1 MRILCANVGSTS
13 FKYQIIDIETAK
25 SAVGNLAVSTTSL
38 VKGGVERIGNS
49 PSAFTHA
56 VPGKPPREGDIDAP
70 THTDAIAHAM
80 HLITHPEV
88 GCMADPRQLD
98 GVGFK
103 TILAKGYWR
112 SARITEDVIAAL
124 EASTPLAPMHN
135 PAYIASIRAFQK
147 LLPRTPLVAV
157 FETWF
162 HQTIPDY
169 ASEFG
174 VPRFWIEKHDI
185 RRYGFHGASHRYISE
200 RVPQLLGRDTE
211 VEGICKPDSSEGL
224 RIISCH
230 LGGSSS
236 LCAIKDGKSIDT
248 SMGASTQ
255 YGMIQSTR
263 CGELDAFAVLYL
275 IDKEGFSTD
284 EIRRQLIEDSGLKG
298 ISGTSGDMRDVE
310 AAIKAGNDNA
320 RLALDTYVYGVKKY
334 IGAYIA
340 ALGGVDVIAFAG
352 GIGEKSATTR
362 AEICKGLEWCGIH
375 LDAAKNRQHTGE
387 GDISAKDS
395 RAKILVVSTNEEII
409 VARETARVL
418 TEL

>member
-13 FKYQIIDIETAK
+13 FKYQIIDIET
-25 SAVGNLAVSTTSL
+25 TTSL
-38 VKGGVERIGNS
+38 VKGGVDRIGDS

-56 VPGKPPREGDIDAP
+56 VPGKPSVEGEIDAP
-70 THTDAIAHAM
+70 THTDAIAHAIR
-80 HLITHPEV
+80 LITDAEI
-88 GCMADPRQLD
+88 GCLANLEQLD

-135 PAYIASIRAFQK
+135 PAYIASIRAFQE
-147 LLPRTPLVAV
+147 LLPATPLVAV

-169 ASEFG
+169 AAEFG
-174 VPRFWIEKHDI
+174 VPRFWVEQHDI
-185 RRYGFHGASHRYISE
+185 RRYGYHGASHRYISE
-200 RVPQLLGRDTE
+200 RVPQLLGRE
-211 VEGICKPDSSEGL
+211 SAEGL
-224 RIISCH
+224 RVISCH

-248 SMGASTQ
+248 SMGTSTQ

-263 CGELDAFAVLYL
+263 CGELDAFAVLYMM
-275 IDKEGFSTD
+275 DKEGFSTD
-284 EIRRQLIEDSGLKG
+284 EIRRQLIEDSGVKG

-310 AAIKAGNDNA
+310 AAIEVGDDKA

-352 GIGEKSATTR
+352 GIGEKGAIAR
-362 AEICKGLEWCGIH
+362 AKICEGLEWCGIH
-375 LDAAKNRQHTGE
+375 LDPVKNEQATGE
-387 GDISAKDS
+387 TQISADNS
-395 RAKILVVSTNEEII
+395 RSKILIVATNEELI
-409 VARETARVL
+409 VSRETARVL
-418 TEL
+418 S

>member
-13 FKYQIIDIETAK
+13 FKYQIIDMTTE
-25 SAVGNLAVSTTSL
+25 TSL

-56 VPGKPPREGDIDAP
+56 VPGKPPREGEIDAP
-70 THTDAIAHAM
+70 THTHAIAHAIN
-80 HLITHPEV
+80 LITDKEV
-88 GCMADPRQLD
+88 GCMAALSELD

-112 SARITEDVIAAL
+112 SARITENVIAAL

-135 PAYIASIRAFQK
+135 PAYIASIRAFQE
-147 LLPRTPLVAV
+147 LLPTMPLVAV

-169 ASEFG
+169 AAEFG
-174 VPRFWIEKHDI
+174 VPRFWVEQHDI
-185 RRYGFHGASHRYISE
+185 RRYGYHGASHRYIAE
-200 RVPQLLGRDTE
+200 RVPEMMAQSGDESQPGGRTH
-211 VEGICKPDSSEGL
+211 

-236 LCAIKDGKSIDT
+236 LCAIKNGKSIDT
-248 SMGASTQ
+248 SMGTSTQ

-263 CGELDAFAVLYL
+263 CGELDTFAVLYL
-275 IDKEGFSTD
+275 MDKEGVSTD
-284 EIRRQLIEDSGLKG
+284 EIRRQLIEESGMKG

-310 AAIKAGNDNA
+310 TAMQAGNDNA
-320 RLALDTYVYGVKKY
+320 RLALETYVYGVKKY

-362 AEICKGLEWCGIH
+362 AKICEGLEWCGIR
-375 LDAAKNRQHTGE
+375 LDAEKNRQATGE
-387 GDISAKDS
+387 ADISERDS

-418 TEL
+418 SA

>member
-13 FKYQIIDIETAK
+13 FKYQIIDM
-25 SAVGNLAVSTTSL
+25 TTEASL

-56 VPGKPPREGDIDAP
+56 VPGKPARAGEIDAP
-70 THTDAIAHAM
+70 THINAIAHAM
-80 HLITHPEV
+80 NLVTDAEV
-88 GCMADPRQLD
+88 GCIAELGELD

-112 SARITEDVIAAL
+112 SARITEDVIASL
-124 EASTPLAPMHN
+124 DASTPLAPMHN
-135 PAYIASIRAFQK
+135 PAYIASIRAFQE
-147 LLPRTPLVAV
+147 LLPTLPLVAV

-162 HQTIPDY
+162 HQTLPDY
-169 ASEFG
+169 AAEFG
-174 VPRFWIEKHDI
+174 VPRFWVKQHDI
-185 RRYGFHGASHRYISE
+185 RRYGYHGASHRYISE
-200 RVPQLLGRDTE
+200 RVPQMLENPSIGAVPNRAGDR
-211 VEGICKPDSSEGL
+211 L

-236 LCAIKDGKSIDT
+236 LCAIQDGKSVDT
-248 SMGASTQ
+248 SMGTSTQ

-275 IDKEGFSTD
+275 MDKEGFSTD
-284 EIRRQLIEDSGLKG
+284 EIRQQLIEESGMKG

-310 AAIKAGNDNA
+310 AAMQAGNDNA
-320 RLALDTYVYGVKKY
+320 RLALETYVYGVKKY

-362 AEICKGLEWCGIH
+362 AKICDGLEWCGIR
-375 LDAAKNRQHTGE
+375 LDAEKNRQVTGE
-387 GDISAKDS
+387 ADISAKDS
-395 RAKILVVSTNEEII
+395 RTKILVVSTNEEII

-418 TEL
+418 SA

>member
-13 FKYQIIDIETAK
+13 FKYQIIDMETTA
-25 SAVGNLAVSTTSL
+25 SL

-49 PSAFTHA
+49 PSAFTHT
-56 VPGKPPREGDIDAP
+56 VPNKPALEGDIDAP
-70 THTDAIAHAM
+70 THTDAIAHAIR
-80 HLITHPEV
+80 LITDPEV
-88 GCMADPRQLD
+88 GCLTNLEQLD

-112 SARITEDVIAAL
+112 SAKITEAVIAAL

-135 PAYIASIRAFQK
+135 PAYIASIRAFQE
-147 LLPRTPLVAV
+147 LLPATPLVAV

-169 ASEFG
+169 AAEFG
-174 VPRFWIEKHDI
+174 VPRFWVEKHDI
-185 RRYGFHGASHRYISE
+185 RRYGYHGASHRYISE
-200 RVPQLLGRDTE
+200 RVPQLLINGMNAAGHSPERE
-211 VEGICKPDSSEGL
+211 SGEGL

-236 LCAIKDGKSIDT
+236 LCAIRDGESIDT
-248 SMGASTQ
+248 SMGTSTQ

-275 IDKEGFSTD
+275 MDKEGFSTD
-284 EIRRQLIEDSGLKG
+284 EIRRQLIEESGVKG

-310 AAIKAGNDNA
+310 AAIAAGDDKA

-352 GIGEKSATTR
+352 GIGEKSPTTR
-362 AEICKGLEWCGIH
+362 AKVCDGLEWCGIH
-375 LDAAKNRQHTGE
+375 LDPVKNEQLTGE
-387 GDISAKDS
+387 ADLSADNS
-395 RAKILVVSTNEEII
+395 RAKILVVSTNEELI
-409 VARETARVL
+409 VSRETARVL
-418 TEL
+418 IESQSSVIRGQLR

>member
-13 FKYQIIDIETAK
+13 FKYQIIDIET
-25 SAVGNLAVSTTSL
+25 TTSL
-38 VKGGVERIGNS
+38 VKGGIDRIGDS
-49 PSAFTHA
+49 PSAFEHA
-56 VPGKPPREGDIDAP
+56 VPGKPTVEGEIDAP
-70 THTDAIAHAM
+70 THTDAIAHAIR
-80 HLITHPEV
+80 LITDPKV
-88 GCMADPRQLD
+88 GCLTDLEQLD

-135 PAYIASIRAFQK
+135 PAYIASIRAFQE
-147 LLPRTPLVAV
+147 LLPATPLVAV

-169 ASEFG
+169 AAEFG
-174 VPRFWIEKHDI
+174 VPRFWVEQHDI
-185 RRYGFHGASHRYISE
+185 RRYGYHGASHRYISE
-200 RVPQLLGRDTE
+200 RVPQLLGRE
-211 VEGICKPDSSEGL
+211 SAEGL
-224 RIISCH
+224 RVISCH

-248 SMGASTQ
+248 SMGTSTQ

-263 CGELDAFAVLYL
+263 CGELDAFAVLYMM
-275 IDKEGFSTD
+275 DKEGFSTD
-284 EIRRQLIEDSGLKG
+284 EIRRQLIEDSGVKG

-310 AAIKAGNDNA
+310 AAIEAGDDKS

-352 GIGEKSATTR
+352 GIGEKGPIAR
-362 AEICKGLEWCGIH
+362 AKICEGLEWCGIH
-375 LDAAKNRQHTGE
+375 LDPVKNEQATGE
-387 GDISAKDS
+387 TEISADNS
-395 RAKILVVSTNEEII
+395 RAKILIVSTNEELI
-409 VARETARVL
+409 VSRETARVL
-418 TEL
+418 S

>member
-13 FKYQIIDIETAK
+13 FKYQIIDIET
-25 SAVGNLAVSTTSL
+25 TTSI
-38 VKGGVERIGNS
+38 VKGGVDRIGDS

-56 VPGKPPREGDIDAP
+56 VPGKPTVEGEIDAP
-70 THTDAIAHAM
+70 THTDAIAHAIR
-80 HLITHPEV
+80 LIIDPEV
-88 GCMADPRQLD
+88 GCLTDLEQLD

-147 LLPRTPLVAV
+147 LLPATPLVAV

-169 ASEFG
+169 AAEYG
-174 VPRFWIEKHDI
+174 VPRFWVERHDI
-185 RRYGFHGASHRYISE
+185 RRYGYHGASHRYISE
-200 RVPQLLGRDTE
+200 RVPQLLKREST
-211 VEGICKPDSSEGL
+211 EGL

-248 SMGASTQ
+248 SMGTSTQ

-263 CGELDAFAVLYL
+263 CGELDAFAVLYMM
-275 IDKEGFSTD
+275 DKEGFSTD
-284 EIRRQLIEDSGLKG
+284 EIRRQLIEDSGVKG

-310 AAIKAGNDNA
+310 EAMAAGDDKA
-320 RLALDTYVYGVKKY
+320 RLALDTYCYGVKKY

-352 GIGEKSATTR
+352 GIGEKGPIAR
-362 AEICKGLEWCGIH
+362 AKICEGLEWCGIH
-375 LDAAKNRQHTGE
+375 LDPVKNEQVTGE
-387 GDISAKDS
+387 AEISADNS
-395 RAKILVVSTNEEII
+395 RAKVLIVSTNEELI
-409 VARETARVL
+409 VSRETARVL
-418 TEL
+418 S

>member
-13 FKYQIIDIETAK
+13 FKYQIIDIET
-25 SAVGNLAVSTTSL
+25 TTSL
-38 VKGGVERIGNS
+38 VKGGVDRIGDS

-56 VPGKPPREGDIDAP
+56 VPGKPSVEGEIDAP
-70 THTDAIAHAM
+70 THTDAIAHAIR
-80 HLITHPEV
+80 LITDAEI
-88 GCMADPRQLD
+88 GCLANLEQLD

-135 PAYIASIRAFQK
+135 PAYIASIRAFQE
-147 LLPRTPLVAV
+147 LLPATPLVAV

-169 ASEFG
+169 AAEFG
-174 VPRFWIEKHDI
+174 VPRFWVEQHDI
-185 RRYGFHGASHRYISE
+185 RRYGYHGASHRYISE
-200 RVPQLLGRDTE
+200 RVPQLLGRE
-211 VEGICKPDSSEGL
+211 SAEGL
-224 RIISCH
+224 RVISCH

-248 SMGASTQ
+248 SMGTSTQ

-263 CGELDAFAVLYL
+263 CGELDAFAVLYMM
-275 IDKEGFSTD
+275 DKEGFSTD
-284 EIRRQLIEDSGLKG
+284 EIRRQLIEDSGVKG
-298 ISGTSGDMRDVE
+298 ISGTGGDMRDVE
-310 AAIKAGNDNA
+310 AAIEVGDDKA

-352 GIGEKSATTR
+352 GIGEKGAIAR
-362 AEICKGLEWCGIH
+362 AKICEGLERCGIH
-375 LDAAKNRQHTGE
+375 LDPVKNEQATGE
-387 GDISAKDS
+387 TQISADNS
-395 RAKILVVSTNEEII
+395 RSKILIVATNEELI
-409 VARETARVL
+409 VSRETARVL
-418 TEL
+418 S

>member
-13 FKYQIIDIETAK
+13 FKYQIIDMETKAC
-25 SAVGNLAVSTTSL
+25 L

-56 VPGKPPREGDIDAP
+56 VPDKAALEGEIDAP
-70 THTDAIAHAM
+70 THTDAIAHAIRLM
-80 HLITHPEV
+80 TDPEV
-88 GCMADPRQLD
+88 GCLTNLEQLD

-112 SARITEDVIAAL
+112 SAKITEAVIAAL

-135 PAYIASIRAFQK
+135 PAYIASIRAFQA
-147 LLPRTPLVAV
+147 LLPATPLVAV

-169 ASEFG
+169 AAEFG
-174 VPRFWIEKHDI
+174 VPRFWVEKHDI
-185 RRYGFHGASHRYISE
+185 RRYGYHGASHRYISE
-200 RVPQLLGRDTE
+200 RVPQLLTNGMNAA
-211 VEGICKPDSSEGL
+211 GHSPGHASGEGL

-236 LCAIKDGKSIDT
+236 LCAIRDGESIDT
-248 SMGASTQ
+248 SMGTSTQ

-275 IDKEGFSTD
+275 MDKEGFSTD
-284 EIRRQLIEDSGLKG
+284 EIRRQLIEESGVKG

-310 AAIKAGNDNA
+310 AAIATGDDKA

-340 ALGGVDVIAFAG
+340 ALGGVEVIAFAG
-352 GIGEKSATTR
+352 GIGEKSPITR
-362 AEICKGLEWCGIH
+362 AKVCEGLEWCGIH
-375 LDAAKNRQHTGE
+375 LDPVKNEQLTGE
-387 GDISAKDS
+387 ADLSADNS
-395 RAKILVVSTNEEII
+395 RAKILVVSTNEELI
-409 VARETARVL
+409 VSRETARVL
-418 TEL
+418 IEG

>member
-13 FKYQIIDIETAK
+13 FKYQIIDIET
-25 SAVGNLAVSTTSL
+25 TTSL
-38 VKGGVERIGNS
+38 VKGGVDRIGDS
-49 PSAFTHA
+49 PSAFEHA
-56 VPGKPPREGDIDAP
+56 VPGKPTVEGEIDAP
-70 THTDAIAHAM
+70 THTDAIAHAIR
-80 HLITHPEV
+80 LITDPKV
-88 GCMADPRQLD
+88 GCLTDLEQLD

-135 PAYIASIRAFQK
+135 PAYIASIRAFQE
-147 LLPRTPLVAV
+147 LLPATPLVAV

-169 ASEFG
+169 AAEFG
-174 VPRFWIEKHDI
+174 VPRFWVEQHDI
-185 RRYGFHGASHRYISE
+185 RRYGYHGASHRYISE
-200 RVPQLLGRDTE
+200 RVPQLLGRE
-211 VEGICKPDSSEGL
+211 SAEGL
-224 RIISCH
+224 RVISCH

-248 SMGASTQ
+248 SMGTSTQ

-263 CGELDAFAVLYL
+263 CGELDAFAVLYMM
-275 IDKEGFSTD
+275 DKEGFSTD
-284 EIRRQLIEDSGLKG
+284 EIRRQLIEDSGVKG

-310 AAIKAGNDNA
+310 AAIEAGDDKS

-352 GIGEKSATTR
+352 GIGEKGPIAR
-362 AEICKGLEWCGIH
+362 AKICEGLEWCGIH
-375 LDAAKNRQHTGE
+375 LDPVKNEQATGE
-387 GDISAKDS
+387 TEISADNS
-395 RAKILVVSTNEEII
+395 RAKILIVSTNEELI
-409 VARETARVL
+409 VSRETARVL
-418 TEL
+418 S